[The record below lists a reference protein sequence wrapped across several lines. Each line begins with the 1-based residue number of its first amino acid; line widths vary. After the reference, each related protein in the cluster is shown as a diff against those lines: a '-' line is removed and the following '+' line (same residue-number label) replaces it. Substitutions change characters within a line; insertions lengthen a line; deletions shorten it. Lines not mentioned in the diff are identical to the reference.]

1 MSDFDKEAEREKLR
15 KKYADDEDDR
25 ADTKRMSELLL
36 KGATM
41 TNQHCDTCGDPLF
54 SHNDRTFCPTCQA
67 DSQQSAAQSDGTQQP
82 TPEQSGNA
90 DQQQPPNAEL
100 TPEQPANST
109 PQPTQSTPTHPA
121 TNGQPTQADTQSET
135 NTSSATQSSPP
146 TATQSSR
153 SRPQPSQSTTQPSSQ
168 ATAGDSGLRDARQ
181 SLTATV
187 TRFSQRAAETDDPR
201 RAKELLSAAREAA
214 ETLRAL
220 EFN

>member
-82 TPEQSGNA
+82 TPEQSGDA

-153 SRPQPSQSTTQPSSQ
+153 SRPQSSQSTTQSSSQ

-181 SLTATV
+181 SLAATV